1 MQGST
6 GDSSEVRLPGDK
18 HAFAPG
24 VESEYVVEAEDVGEV
39 RSVSVRMEV
48 SRRWSC
54 RTGWGG

>member
-1 MQGST
+1 MPCSVQGST

-24 VESEYVVEAEDVGEV
+24 AESEYVVDAEDVGEV

-48 SRRWSC
+48 SHRSSF
-54 RTGWGG
+54 